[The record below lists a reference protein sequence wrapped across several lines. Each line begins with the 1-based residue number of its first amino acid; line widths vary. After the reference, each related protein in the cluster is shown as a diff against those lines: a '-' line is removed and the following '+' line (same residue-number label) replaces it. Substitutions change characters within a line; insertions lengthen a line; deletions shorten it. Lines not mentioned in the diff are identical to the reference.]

1 MGRRGQ
7 KAVVVIMCSHMPV
20 NGVLFVGQ
28 HFVHRADSVG
38 QPTRPTG
45 SARPNR
51 SDGPPSAPPPPPPTP
66 RCPSRRHGGDGT
78 VSRRWVHSDS
88 SVKTGATPDAAKAG
102 SPAAQQSRWT
112 WTLAGTDSEARPDP
126 RGRSYSDGTLHGRG

>member
-51 SDGPPSAPPPPPPTP
+51 SDGPPSAPPPPPPP
-66 RCPSRRHGGDGT
+66 PAARHGGT
-78 VSRRWVHSDS
+78 VETARCHAVGFIR
-88 SVKTGATPDAAKAG
+88 
-102 SPAAQQSRWT
+102 
-112 WTLAGTDSEARPDP
+112 TLQ
-126 RGRSYSDGTLHGRG
+126 